1 LSGNKIE
8 AAPWRNVS
16 RRLYARPLL
25 SVLIEIRGENGSV
38 STMSF
43 AQLIEEIEKLSP
55 EELDLV
61 QAKLDALQNED
72 IEETPEMLAAID
84 EGLRSLREEGT
95 IPIEQ
100 VMEEMK
106 TWNFKSS

>member
-1 LSGNKIE
+1 
-8 AAPWRNVS
+8 
-16 RRLYARPLL
+16 
-25 SVLIEIRGENGSV
+25 
-38 STMSF
+38 MSF
-43 AQLIEEIEKLSP
+43 TQLIEEIEKLSP

-61 QAKLDALQNED
+61 QAKLDALQNEH

-84 EGLRSLREEGT
+84 EGLRSLREEGA